1 MGRAAQSYTWSSFL
15 FLISVNQLT
24 FHTFYVVVL
33 PDNDDSICT
42 VWILLVDD
50 VSLLLER
57 FTQNTVFYYT
67 RDSTRPARENIL
79 LF

>member
-1 MGRAAQSYTWSSFL
+1 ML
-15 FLISVNQLT
+15 F
-24 FHTFYVVVL
+24 VVVL

-67 RDSTRPARENIL
+67 SDSTRPAGENLL

>member
-1 MGRAAQSYTWSSFL
+1 MGRATQSYTLSSFL
-15 FLISVNQLT
+15 SISVNQI
-24 FHTFYVVVL
+24 TFYTFYIVVL

-67 RDSTRPARENIL
+67 SYSTRPAGENLL